1 MSVDTRAH
9 DDFVTLL
16 LEDQVQPA
24 SDSGDCLVPWD
35 GRARV
40 ALMFRAPPVELR
52 ALSVSERQDAGIGL
66 GFLNDGVP
74 DVANKTEAL
83 IDRQTPIVK
92 ARPRS

>member
-1 MSVDTRAH
+1 
-9 DDFVTLL
+9 
-16 LEDQVQPA
+16 
-24 SDSGDCLVPWD
+24 
-35 GRARV
+35 
-40 ALMFRAPPVELR
+40 MFRAPPVELR